1 METVKVSKGRHF
13 LKKGD
18 RLKGLFVILQG
29 NVRVITENDEF
40 RMNAG
45 SIVGLPESLSDS
57 YVCEYVA
64 ETDCMLYAFPY
75 RTVEDYKKIFAEDE
89 KYVAVFA
96 MGAVHQADMMIRRD

>member
-64 ETDCMLYAFPY
+64 ETDC
-75 RTVEDYKKIFAEDE
+75 
-89 KYVAVFA
+89 
-96 MGAVHQADMMIRRD
+96 IRS

>member
-45 SIVGLPESLSDS
+45 SIVGLP
-57 YVCEYVA
+57 
-64 ETDCMLYAFPY
+64 
-75 RTVEDYKKIFAEDE
+75 
-89 KYVAVFA
+89 
-96 MGAVHQADMMIRRD
+96 